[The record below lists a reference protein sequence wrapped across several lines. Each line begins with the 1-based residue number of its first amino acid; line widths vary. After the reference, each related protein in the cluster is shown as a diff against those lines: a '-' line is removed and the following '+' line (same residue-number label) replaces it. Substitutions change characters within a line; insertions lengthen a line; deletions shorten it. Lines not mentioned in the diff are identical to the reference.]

1 MLYMKEREMKKLVL
15 CAAVVGGIAGS
26 YAYLDKYG
34 LPILGNLTMHL
45 PFKLPIDFWD
55 IFTKG
60 LEIADGKIDL

>member
-1 MLYMKEREMKKLVL
+1 MKKL
-15 CAAVVGGIAGS
+15 AVCTVIACGVAGS
-26 YAYLDKYG
+26 YAYLNKYG

-45 PFKLPIDFWD
+45 PFKAPIDFWD